1 MMRISKIKMTM
12 FLLLSLCLISDIHAS
27 YNGGDFFVLDKAK
40 GEIRY
45 KEARPRYPGRYAPPH
60 DAYNNPSPSFV
71 RHVRGGGGGIGAI
84 GGGKPVD
91 PCGNSGHDI
100 REWFISSDFSE
111 GRDQSSSELDWKS
124 KVFVEVVVPDIG
136 QQTKYKDGKA
146 ISQKQLYNLPG

>member
-1 MMRISKIKMTM
+1 MRISKIKMTM

-45 KEARPRYPGRYAPPH
+45 KKARPRYPGRYAPPH

-91 PCGNSGHDI
+91 PCGNSGHDKGV
-100 REWFISSDFSE
+100 FISSRLQEDE
-111 GRDQSSSELDWKS
+111 DQVYAMAE
-124 KVFVEVVVPDIG
+124 KVLVEVVVVLVTLVIHMVTLIVVVDW
-136 QQTKYKDGKA
+136 
-146 ISQKQLYNLPG
+146 